1 MSIEFV
7 VRLSLALVVTFF
19 VSAAVLAQ
27 PPFGGP
33 PGPPGPPGPE
43 GLIEEYA
50 DRLGLDDEARAA
62 IRAIVDESHRRAAGL
77 HEDHRDARRALRDL
91 LSQDSPDEAS
101 VMRQA
106 ELLGAIETEMT
117 KHRLRTLLRIHG
129 QLAPEQRE
137 EMMVIRREHHGHHQ
151 MLLEGCEGDLES
163 LCPDADSP
171 FDYRECLH
179 QHADHVS
186 EGCASTL
193 ETLRDKRGFRR
204 GHRGHF
210 HH

>member
-7 VRLSLALVVTFF
+7 ARLSLALVVTFF

-33 PGPPGPPGPE
+33 PGPD
-43 GLIEEYA
+43 GLIEDYA
-50 DRLGLDDEARAA
+50 ERLGLDDEARAA
-62 IRAIVDESHRRAAGL
+62 IRAIVDASHERAAGL
-77 HEDHRDARRALRDL
+77 HEDHREARRALRDL
-91 LSQDSPDEAS
+91 LSEDSPDEAS

-137 EMMVIRREHHGHHQ
+137 EMMAIHREHHGHHE
-151 MLLEGCEGDLES
+151 MLLEGCGGDLES
-163 LCPDADSP
+163 LCPDADSH
-171 FDYRECLH
+171 FGHMGCL
-179 QHADHVS
+179 QEHADHLS

-193 ETLRDKRGFRR
+193 ETLRHKRRGFRR

-210 HH
+210 RH